1 MHVPYLPPVA
11 MVLKSQTSFLNCI
24 HKKDHKKKINQLIN
38 KLEKDQNF
46 ITTVVRGVFDNQY
59 IVTLDMTMEHVI

>member
-1 MHVPYLPPVA
+1 M
-11 MVLKSQTSFLNCI
+11 N
-24 HKKDHKKKINQLIN
+24 KKDHKKKINQLIN

-59 IVTLDMTMEHVI
+59 RVTLDMTMEHVI